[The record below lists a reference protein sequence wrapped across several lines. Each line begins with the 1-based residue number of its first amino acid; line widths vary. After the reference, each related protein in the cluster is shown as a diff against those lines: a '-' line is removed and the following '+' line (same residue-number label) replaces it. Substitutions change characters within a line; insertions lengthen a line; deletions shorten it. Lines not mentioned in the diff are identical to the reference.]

1 MKTNLYLFSSPAKE
15 LQELFPDLL
24 TPGSNVKL
32 DIAISNRT
40 RTNQTAEA
48 FVASL
53 FNKPRHELTKKEFN
67 PEMKLGLTDFHT
79 ICRDHLKKQGVLL
92 KNPPAYTDFLQSS
105 TMESIRQSV
114 SARLGLDTPVD
125 PSLFKII
132 FRGCAFGHVIFNSD
146 AWCSA
151 FSNEELRLIEMLED
165 VDDYFGDAYGR
176 NINSKAPCSLTH
188 DILGQFRDIMGK
200 TDESTRKSFLR
211 FSHAG
216 GMKQVISYL
225 GLYDVLNMNLEPT
238 STTKCRSKPDFYSRD
253 WRSSL
258 LSPFSAN
265 FVFTLY
271 KCQSNTNTDPEFKVL
286 TKLQGYPVA
295 IKGCPSS
302 ALCPFNKFE
311 QTLSRISKDDCKHD
325 KLCRI

>member
-1 MKTNLYLFSSPAKE
+1 MFSYPAKE
-15 LQELFPDLL
+15 LQTFFPDLL

-32 DIAISNRT
+32 DIAISNRI

-53 FNKPRHELTKKEFN
+53 FNKPKHELTKKEFN
-67 PEMKLGLTDFHT
+67 PEVKPNVTDFHT
-79 ICRDHLKKQGVLL
+79 ECHDHLGKQGVLL
-92 KNPPAYTDFLQSS
+92 KKPSQYNDFLKSS
-105 TMESIRQSV
+105 TMENVRQSV
-114 SARLGLDTPVD
+114 SARLGLDTPLD

-132 FRGCAFGHVIFNSD
+132 FRGCAFGHAIFNSD

-151 FSNEELRLIEMLED
+151 FSNEELRLVELLED
-165 VDDYFGDAYGR
+165 LDDYFGDAYGR
-176 NINSKAPCSLTH
+176 NINLKAPCSLTH
-188 DILGQFRDIMGK
+188 DILDQFHDIIDK
-200 TDESTRKSFLR
+200 TDDGTRKTFLR

-225 GLYDVLNMNLEPT
+225 GLYDVLNMNIEPT
-238 STTKCRSKPDFYSRD
+238 STSKCRSKPDFYSRD
-253 WRSSL
+253 WRSSM

-271 KCQSNTNTDPEFKVL
+271 KCESDPQYKVL
-286 TKLQGYPVA
+286 TKLQGHPVA

-302 ALCPFNKFE
+302 ALCPFDQFE
-311 QTLSRISKDDCKHD
+311 QTLSRIPKNECNHD